1 MEYMDLIRARE
12 GLSILQT
19 AKFPISQ
26 LKTMRTIYRMNNEI
40 ADAMRFLADE
50 ERKIIA
56 KYGGEVNDEGKIVFP
71 QGDDPTDKAAQIS
84 DELEQLHESEVEWK
98 FDKIE
103 IPYSVLAGCG
113 ISLSPADLASIEVL
127 ITIVEDEKESEV

>member
-19 AKFPISQ
+19 AKLPISQ

-50 ERKIIA
+50 ERKI
-56 KYGGEVNDEGKIVFP
+56 VFP
-71 QGDDPTDKAAQIS
+71 PGDDPTDKAAQIS

>member
-19 AKFPISQ
+19 AKLPISQ

-40 ADAMRFLADE
+40 ADAMQFLADE

-56 KYGGEVNDEGKIVFP
+56 K
-71 QGDDPTDKAAQIS
+71 
-84 DELEQLHESEVEWK
+84 
-98 FDKIE
+98 
-103 IPYSVLAGCG
+103 
-113 ISLSPADLASIEVL
+113 
-127 ITIVEDEKESEV
+127 